1 MKKFKRKLHR
11 LTLKSKIFI
20 LLSIF
25 TFIFLIVDHQMRPLV
40 KSIAANRAKIVSV
53 TLINEALL
61 EELNRIDINYSDIIL
76 LEKDQTG
83 KVVSINTDMKKV
95 NSLKSYITLAVQNK
109 LAHVKRKDFYIPL
122 GTLTGTEILN
132 GRGPKVSL
140 KVKLS
145 GSVVTNF
152 RSNFETGGINQT
164 KHQIYL
170 DISTKVCA
178 FIPGYPVDTAIDTS
192 ILVAETILL
201 GDVPAFFAREK

>member
-1 MKKFKRKLHR
+1 MKNLKRKLHK
-11 LTLKSKIFI
+11 LTLKSKII
-20 LLSIF
+20 IVLSIF
-25 TFIFLIVDHQMRPLV
+25 TFIFFVGDHQMRPLV
-40 KSIAANRAKIVSV
+40 KSIAANKAKIVSV
-53 TLINEALL
+53 TLINEAVI
-61 EELNRIDINYSDIIL
+61 EELSRANINYSDIIL

-83 KVVSINTDMKKV
+83 KIVSINTDMKKV
-95 NSLKSYITLAVQNK
+95 NFLKSYITLAVQDK
-109 LAHVKRKDFYIPL
+109 LAHVKRNDFYIPL

-132 GRGPKVSL
+132 GRGPKVPL

-145 GSVVTNF
+145 GSVITNF
-152 RSNFETGGINQT
+152 RSDFETGGINQT

-201 GDVPAFFAREK
+201 GNVPAFFAGTK